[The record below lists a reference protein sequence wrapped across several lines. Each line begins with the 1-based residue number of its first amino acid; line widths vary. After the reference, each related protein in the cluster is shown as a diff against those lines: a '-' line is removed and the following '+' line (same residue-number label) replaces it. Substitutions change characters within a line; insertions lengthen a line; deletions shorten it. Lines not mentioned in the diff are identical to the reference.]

1 MSSLDIDA
9 VARAAQA
16 ELGGWRT
23 RVAGLP
29 YERKGVLYS
38 EIFFLYLCAR
48 TMRPA
53 RILESGRA
61 RGQSTALLAL
71 SFPEA
76 AIVSFEHDARSPDA
90 AVAAARLTP
99 YRNVEL
105 RFGDATR
112 ELPAIARP
120 GDVVLIDGPKGF
132 RALRLALRLLA
143 RCGVAMAF
151 LHDMTPGTPERRFL
165 ERRLPATL
173 YSDDRRFA
181 EVAHSLD
188 AAAGEIPEQHRWRG
202 RDGYGYS
209 LACLQ
214 RRPDERYWTAWLGA
228 VLAGVARRA

>member
-132 RALRLALRLLA
+132 RALRLAL
-143 RCGVAMAF
+143 
-151 LHDMTPGTPERRFL
+151 
-165 ERRLPATL
+165 
-173 YSDDRRFA
+173 
-181 EVAHSLD
+181 
-188 AAAGEIPEQHRWRG
+188 
-202 RDGYGYS
+202 
-209 LACLQ
+209 
-214 RRPDERYWTAWLGA
+214 
-228 VLAGVARRA
+228 